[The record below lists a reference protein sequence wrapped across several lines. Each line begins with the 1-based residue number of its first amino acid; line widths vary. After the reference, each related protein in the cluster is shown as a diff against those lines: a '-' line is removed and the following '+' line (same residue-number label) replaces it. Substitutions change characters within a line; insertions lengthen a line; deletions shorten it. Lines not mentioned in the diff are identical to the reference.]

1 MGARCQAP
9 AGLPMSL
16 KVEPLKIEPLMNAR
30 AFLIRGLIAGL
41 LAGFAAFGVAYVVGE
56 PHVDSAIAI
65 EESSAP
71 ADHHSDA
78 DGDVAAHSHDD
89 AVAAVSRQDQS
100 TWGLA
105 TGTVT
110 IGVTIG
116 GVIALLAAGVMGRI
130 GTLSPAT
137 STALVGAIGYV
148 SVALIPFL
156 KYPATPPAV
165 GDGETIGQRTILYFT
180 FVLISVAAAA
190 ACTVLTTKLL
200 ASRGTQTAVLIGT
213 GTYVSVVTLAGTVM
227 PTVNEIGDFPG
238 GVLWDFR
245 LASLAT
251 LTVLW
256 AAATIALTAL
266 IRRLHAD
273 HVEIQARREF
283 AASL

>member
-1 MGARCQAP
+1 MGARCQAS

-16 KVEPLKIEPLMNAR
+16 KVEPLMNAR
-30 AFLIRGLIAGL
+30 AFLIRGLMAGL
-41 LAGFAAFGVAYVVGE
+41 LAGFAAFAIAYVVGE

-65 EESSAP
+65 EESGAQ
-71 ADHHSDA
+71 ADHHGDA
-78 DGDVAAHSHDD
+78 GGATPAHSHGD

-116 GVIALLAAGVMGRI
+116 GAIALVAAGVMGRI
-130 GTLSPAT
+130 GTLAPAT

-180 FVLISVAAAA
+180 FVLISVVAAA
-190 ACTVLTTKLL
+190 ACAVLATKLL
-200 ASRGTQTAVLIGT
+200 DSRGTQSAVLIGT
-213 GTYVSVVTLAGTVM
+213 GTYGAVMALAGTLM
-227 PTVNEIGDFPG
+227 PAVDEIGDFPG
-238 GVLWDFR
+238 DVLWDFR

-251 LTVLW
+251 LTALW

-266 IRRLHAD
+266 IRRLHTERL
-273 HVEIQARREF
+273 EIQARRAF